1 MVALLLAMLPTYST
15 IAPELSVTCQHI
27 AARLYLD
34 EHAGRITHATAS
46 RAFEQCQLRYPPLAP
61 DQPVDYL

>member
-1 MVALLLAMLPTYST
+1 MFSLLFAIIPAYNT

-27 AARLYLD
+27 AARLYVD
-34 EHAGRITHATAS
+34 QHAGRITHATAS